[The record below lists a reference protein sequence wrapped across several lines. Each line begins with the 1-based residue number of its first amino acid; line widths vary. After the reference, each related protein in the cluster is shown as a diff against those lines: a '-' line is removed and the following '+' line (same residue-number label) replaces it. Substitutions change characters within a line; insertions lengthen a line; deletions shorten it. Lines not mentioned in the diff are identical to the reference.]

1 MFGLESQD
9 KKKKKP
15 DEFVFDLEKEMKD
28 PNKFQDFKEKIEQ
41 RVQKIK
47 ESLRSGDDQ
56 QEYDRWNLL
65 LQGYQSVQKVM
76 TRFKSKT
83 K

>member
-1 MFGLESQD
+1 
-9 KKKKKP
+9 
-15 DEFVFDLEKEMKD
+15 MKD
-28 PNKFQDFKEKIEQ
+28 PKKFQDLKEKIEH